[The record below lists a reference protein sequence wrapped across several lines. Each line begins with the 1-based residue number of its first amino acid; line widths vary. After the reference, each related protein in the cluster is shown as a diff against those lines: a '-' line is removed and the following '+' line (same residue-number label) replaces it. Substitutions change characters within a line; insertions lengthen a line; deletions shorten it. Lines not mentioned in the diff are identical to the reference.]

1 MTSFALL
8 CIMALI
14 FCGKGRGNVDQ
25 KSRLPGAEQRERVII
40 RTSVIGILA
49 NVFLAA
55 LKFTI
60 GILANSVAVTS
71 DAVNN
76 LSDAL
81 SSVITI
87 VGTKLAG
94 KAPNKKHPMG
104 YGRIEYLSALIVS
117 AIVLYAGITAFVDSV
132 KKIIHPEELSYNI
145 LSVVIIAAAV
155 AVKLVLG
162 AYVKKKGREVNSGS
176 LTASGEDASHD
187 AILSAS
193 VLVSALIFM
202 IFHVNLEAWVGALI
216 SVFIVKAGL
225 EMISEAVDEMLGVR
239 VSSELSG
246 RIKETV
252 NAVPGV
258 QGTYDLLL
266 NNYGP
271 DRYIASLH
279 VELDETMTVRE
290 LDGLTRRLQQEVYA
304 ATGVILATVGVY
316 SVNAEDTEAA
326 RIREDVR
333 SRVLAHP
340 EVLQFHGFYADT
352 EAKHMT
358 FDVILDFAAEDRQT
372 LYEAIREEVRAAWP
386 DYEIRVTL
394 DVDASD

>member
-1 MTSFALL
+1 
-8 CIMALI
+8 MA
-14 FCGKGRGNVDQ
+14 KEN
-25 KSRLPGAEQRERVII
+25 SLPGAENREKVIV
-40 RTSVIGILA
+40 RTSIVGILA

-60 GILANSVAVTS
+60 GLVANSVAVIS

-87 VGTKLAG
+87 VGTKLAA
-94 KAPNKKHPMG
+94 KAPDKKHPMG

-132 KKIIHPEELSYNI
+132 KKIIHPEEVSYTI
-145 LSVVIIAAAV
+145 VSVVIIAAAV

-162 AYVKKKGREVNSGS
+162 AYVKKKGKEVNSGS

>member
-1 MTSFALL
+1 M
-8 CIMALI
+8 
-14 FCGKGRGNVDQ
+14 DQ

-358 FDVILDFAAEDRQT
+358 FDVILDFAAEDRQA

>member
-1 MTSFALL
+1 MTE
-8 CIMALI
+8 
-14 FCGKGRGNVDQ
+14 
-25 KSRLPGAEQRERVII
+25 KSSLPGEENREKVIV
-40 RTSVIGILA
+40 RTSIVGILA

-60 GILANSVAVTS
+60 GLLANSVAVIS

-94 KAPNKKHPMG
+94 KAPDKKHPMG

-132 KKIIHPEELSYNI
+132 KKILRPEEVSYTV

-162 AYVKKKGREVNSGS
+162 SYVKKKGRSVNSGS
-176 LTASGEDASHD
+176 LIASGEDASHD

-193 VLVSALIFM
+193 VLLSALIHLLFR
-202 IFHVNLEAWVGALI
+202 INLEAWVGALI
-216 SVFIVKAGL
+216 SVFIVKSGL

-246 RIKETV
+246 KIKETV

-258 QGTYDLLL
+258 LGAYDLLL

-271 DRYIASLH
+271 DRYIASIH
-279 VELDETMTVRE
+279 VEADEHMTVRE
-290 LDGLTRRLQQEVYA
+290 LDSLTRRLQREVYA
-304 ATGVILATVGVY
+304 ATGVLLATVGVY
-316 SVNAEDTEAA
+316 SVNSGDTEAA

-333 SRVLAHP
+333 SRVEAHP
-340 EVLQFHGFYADT
+340 EVLQFHGFYVET
-352 EAKHMT
+352 EARRMS
-358 FDVILDFAAEDRQT
+358 FDVILDFAAEDREA
-372 LYEAIREEVRAAWP
+372 LFRAIREEVRAAWP
-386 DYEIRVTL
+386 EYDIHVTL

>member
-1 MTSFALL
+1 
-8 CIMALI
+8 MAS
-14 FCGKGRGNVDQ
+14 KTA
-25 KSRLPGAEQRERVII
+25 LPGAENRERVIV
-40 RTSVIGILA
+40 RTSIVGILA

-60 GILANSVAVTS
+60 GLVANSVAVIS

-87 VGTKLAG
+87 AGTKLAA
-94 KAPNKKHPMG
+94 KAPDKKHPMG

-132 KKIIHPEELSYNI
+132 KKIIHPEEVSYTVV
-145 LSVVIIAAAV
+145 SVVIIAAAV

-176 LTASGEDASHD
+176 LVASGEDASHD

-193 VLVSALIFM
+193 VLVSALIHM

-225 EMISEAVDEMLGVR
+225 EMIREAVDEMLGVR

-246 RIKETV
+246 KIKETV
-252 NAVPGV
+252 NATPGIL
-258 QGTYDLLL
+258 GSYDLLL

-271 DRYIASLH
+271 DRFIASIH
-279 VELDETMTVRE
+279 VEVDEAMSVRE
-290 LDGLTRRLQQEVYA
+290 LDGLTRLLQKEVYA
-304 ATGVILATVGVY
+304 STGVILATVGVY
-316 SVNAEDTEAA
+316 SVNTGDTEAA
-326 RIREDVR
+326 RIREEVR
-333 SRVLAHP
+333 GLVQAHK
-340 EVLQFHGFYADT
+340 EVLQFHGFYVDT
-352 EAKHMT
+352 EAKRMT
-358 FDVILDFAAEDRQT
+358 FDVILDFAAEDRHA
-372 LYEAIREEVRAAWP
+372 LYETIQEEVRAAWP
-386 DYEIRVTL
+386 EYEVHVTL

>member
-1 MTSFALL
+1 
-8 CIMALI
+8 MA
-14 FCGKGRGNVDQ
+14 KEA
-25 KSRLPGAEQRERVII
+25 SLPGAESRERVIV
-40 RTSVIGILA
+40 RTSVVGILA

-55 LKFTI
+55 LKFAI
-60 GILANSVAVTS
+60 GLAVNSVAVIS

-94 KAPNKKHPMG
+94 KAPDKKHPMG

-132 KKIIHPEELSYNI
+132 KKIIHPEEVSYTI
-145 LSVVIIAAAV
+145 VSVVIIAAAV

-162 AYVKKKGREVNSGS
+162 AYVKKKGKEVNSGS

-193 VLVSALIFM
+193 VLVSALIHM
-202 IFHVNLEAWVGALI
+202 IFHINLEAWVGALI

-225 EMISEAVDEMLGVR
+225 EMIREAVDEMLGVR
-239 VSSELSG
+239 ASSELA
-246 RIKETV
+246 RKIKETV
-252 NAVPGV
+252 NAAPGV
-258 QGTYDLLL
+258 LGSYDLLL

-271 DRYIASLH
+271 DRFIASIH
-279 VELDETMTVRE
+279 VEVDETMSVRE
-290 LDGLTRRLQQEVYA
+290 LDGLTRLLQKEVYA

-316 SVNAEDTEAA
+316 SVNTGDTEAA
-326 RIREDVR
+326 RIREEVR
-333 SRVLAHP
+333 GLVQAHK
-340 EVLQFHGFYADT
+340 EVLQFHGFYVDT
-352 EAKHMT
+352 EAKRMT
-358 FDVILDFAAEDRQT
+358 FDVILDFAAEDRHA
-372 LYEAIREEVRAAWP
+372 LFEAIREEVRAAWP
-386 DYEIRVTL
+386 EYEVHVTL

>member
-1 MTSFALL
+1 
-8 CIMALI
+8 MA
-14 FCGKGRGNVDQ
+14 RETT
-25 KSRLPGAEQRERVII
+25 LPGAEKRERVII

-246 RIKETV
+246 KIKETV
-252 NAVPGV
+252 TAVPGV
-258 QGTYDLLL
+258 LGAYDLLL

-271 DRYIASLH
+271 DRFIASIH
-279 VELDETMTVRE
+279 VEADENMTVRE
-290 LDGLTRRLQQEVYA
+290 LDGLTRRLQKEVYA

-316 SVNAEDTEAA
+316 SVNSKDTEAA
-326 RIREDVR
+326 RIREAVR
-333 SRVLAHP
+333 SLVLAHP
-340 EVLQFHGFYADT
+340 EVLQFHGFYVDV
-352 EAKHMT
+352 EARRMS
-358 FDVILDFAAEDRQT
+358 FDVILDFAAEDRHA
-372 LYEAIREEVRAAWP
+372 LYEAIRAEVRAAWP
-386 DYEIRVTL
+386 EYEIHVTL

>member
-1 MTSFALL
+1 
-8 CIMALI
+8 MAKEN
-14 FCGKGRGNVDQ
+14 G
-25 KSRLPGAEQRERVII
+25 LPGAENREKVIV
-40 RTSVIGILA
+40 RTSIVGILA

-60 GILANSVAVTS
+60 GLVANSVAVIS

-87 VGTKLAG
+87 VGTKLAA
-94 KAPNKKHPMG
+94 KAPDKKHPMG

-132 KKIIHPEELSYNI
+132 KKIIHPEEVSYTI
-145 LSVVIIAAAV
+145 VSVVIIAAAV

-162 AYVKKKGREVNSGS
+162 AYVKKKGKEVNSGS

-193 VLVSALIFM
+193 VLVSALIHM
-202 IFHVNLEAWVGALI
+202 IFHINLEAWVGALI

-225 EMISEAVDEMLGVR
+225 EMIREAVDEMLGVR
-239 VSSELSG
+239 ASSELA
-246 RIKETV
+246 RKIKETV
-252 NAVPGV
+252 NAAPGV
-258 QGTYDLLL
+258 LGSYDLLL

-271 DRYIASLH
+271 DRFIASIH
-279 VELDETMTVRE
+279 VEVDETMSVRE
-290 LDGLTRRLQQEVYA
+290 LDGLTRLLQKEVYA

-316 SVNAEDTEAA
+316 SVNTGDTEAA
-326 RIREDVR
+326 RIREEVR
-333 SRVLAHP
+333 GLVQAHK
-340 EVLQFHGFYADT
+340 EVLQFHGFYVDT
-352 EAKHMT
+352 EAKRMT
-358 FDVILDFAAEDRQT
+358 FDVILDFAAEDRHA
-372 LYEAIREEVRAAWP
+372 LFEAIREEVRAAWP
-386 DYEIRVTL
+386 EYEVHVTL